1 MSKRILEIF
10 EIFFKIYC
18 FCYVYVFR
26 ETSHDMLFWQ
36 DEGLSTLMEL
46 LLLNKICWHQI
57 KFFLIARMLSTNN
70 LLSLSL
76 FHYFSASFSL
86 FFQIQRLKN
95 WSCSLKLKF
104 HKLKGLLKEKGKYE
118 DQKKT
123 LLYEFEFGNVFC
135 LCFSVCSYF
144 FLIMSFYYYISLNWL
159 PIKF

>member
-1 MSKRILEIF
+1 LSKRILEIF

-118 DQKKT
+118 DQKK
-123 LLYEFEFGNVFC
+123 LSCMNLSLAMYFAYVFQ
-135 LCFSVCSYF
+135 FVP
-144 FLIMSFYYYISLNWL
+144 ISF
-159 PIKF
+159 

>member
-36 DEGLSTLMEL
+36 DEELSTLMEL

-76 FHYFSASFSL
+76 FHYFSTSFSL

-118 DQKKT
+118 DQKK
-123 LLYEFEFGNVFC
+123 LSCMNLSLAMYFAFVFQ
-135 LCFSVCSYF
+135 FVP
-144 FLIMSFYYYISLNWL
+144 ISF
-159 PIKF
+159 

>member
-118 DQKKT
+118 DQKK
-123 LLYEFEFGNVFC
+123 LSCMNLSLAMYFAYVFQ
-135 LCFSVCSYF
+135 FVP
-144 FLIMSFYYYISLNWL
+144 ISF
-159 PIKF
+159 